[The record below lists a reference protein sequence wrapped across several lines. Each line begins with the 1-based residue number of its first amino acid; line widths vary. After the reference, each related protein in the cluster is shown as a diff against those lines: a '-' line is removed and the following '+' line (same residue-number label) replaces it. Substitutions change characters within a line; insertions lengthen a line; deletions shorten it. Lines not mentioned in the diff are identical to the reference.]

1 MHISIQ
7 VPRYDTRY
15 DTSLHTT
22 DKWRNLTKLLWKFP
36 LMATKY
42 DLFYSVPY
50 PLGIMKYLKSI
61 NRWFKRGQR
70 GLWLNRGNNA
80 PILNTGPLLKK
91 YRSRSSAAR
100 QSRWLTSRRAVEP
113 LNYMPS
119 SLFKHSIRLASRRA
133 ASDKRLQ
140 KIALYSVVASTIFD
154 GGQIFLSKIV

>member
-7 VPRYDTRY
+7 VPRHDKRY

-36 LMATKY
+36 LMATNY
-42 DLFYSVPY
+42 DF
-50 PLGIMKYLKSI
+50 KSI
-61 NRWFKRGQR
+61 NRRFKRGQR
-70 GLWLNRGNNA
+70 GLWLNRGNIA

-113 LNYMPS
+113 LNYIPS
-119 SLFKHSIRLASRRA
+119 SLFKHSIRLACRRA

-140 KIALYSVVASTIFD
+140 KIVLYSVVAPTIFN